1 MSSLLHVSY
10 ILDFDYNYF
19 WRWSYFS
26 DYCIFISLFSL
37 AGGLLTALFIN
48 VSLYIELLGFASLL
62 LEACL
67 GLPQLWRNFSNQST
81 EGMRS
86 APLASTKNK
95 LLLFFAA
102 GDRRGLDYSWS
113 KSYCT
118 GVTVVNRIQRMIL
131 FNVRN

>member
-1 MSSLLHVSY
+1 MSSLLHVSC
-10 ILDFDYNYF
+10 ISDFDYNYF

-37 AGGLLTALFIN
+37 AGGLLTALFFN

-86 APLASTKNK
+86 APLASTENK
-95 LLLFFAA
+95 LLFFAA
-102 GDRRGLDYSWS
+102 GDRRGLDCSLSNFYHA
-113 KSYCT
+113 
-118 GVTVVNRIQRMIL
+118 GVTVVNRKYCMIQ
-131 FNVRN
+131 FNIRN